1 MPTLKTVWQLIQQGD
16 YAFSIDLQDAY
27 LHVPIVK
34 HHRQFLR
41 FVWHNVPY
49 QWRVLPFGL
58 ATAPRVFTSLTKPI
72 LFLCHCKGLRI
83 VIYLDDILVL
93 VRSKRAGKRACL
105 FLCSLLVCLGLHI
118 NFSKSDLRL
127 SQSFTFLGLC
137 WDTVHMSVSLPPD
150 KLADIQQ
157 LALSLLHTPH
167 VTVHKVM
174 SFLGKA
180 NFCINGHS
188 QLRQLC
194 RVIQS
199 DMLRVYHSPTHLF
212 SRVHFSPSSLR
223 QLDQLAKLQQS
234 PVPLQFPLP
243 DVVIATD
250 ATLIHWA
257 FYFQGS
263 GLPLSVS
270 GTWSGS
276 LSRAHIALQE
286 LQAVAVM
293 LRRMAFCLSGK
304 VVALHLDNSTA
315 KAYLCNQGGTVSPF
329 LSRLA
334 CRIPSLTDKNGI
346 TLLPAYI
353 PTHLNVEA
361 GFLSRGR
368 LLPEWHLLPQVAQAA
383 FCLWGL
389 PEVDLLASSRST
401 QCQHYFTLET
411 PLPAGGLGIEC
422 LQPSLEISGKL
433 RVSSSSSGPSCS
445 GQVSSRKCQRST
457 QTFTSGGSMLD
468 GGSLASH
475 SSQHAGRHSS
485 MVSHH
490 KRSCHGCLGR
500 PGTQGSVVS
509 AFNPLAAQRCV
520 LCQQGFSSSVCQAV
534 AGATRTSTSRVYQ
547 QCWKEWAGWC
557 ARQGLP
563 NNAISAPK
571 LANFLLH
578 LFQVGLAWH
587 TIGIYRSAISAFL
600 EPHRIHKASNHPVI
614 SKLMHHFYL
623 QRPPSQ

>member
-1 MPTLKTVWQLIQQGD
+1 MHIPSFKMPTLKTVRQLIQQGD

-34 HHRQFLR
+34 HHRRFLH

-72 LFLCHCKGLRI
+72 LFLCHCKGLHI

-93 VRSKRAGKRACL
+93 VRSKRAGKRARL
-105 FLCSLLVCLGLHI
+105 FLCSLLVRLGLHI
-118 NFSKSDLRL
+118 NFSKSDLCL

-167 VTVHKVM
+167 VKVCKVM

-199 DMLRVYHSPTHLF
+199 DMLSVYHSPTHLF

-223 QLDQLAKLQQS
+223 QLDQLAHLQQS

-250 ATLIHWA
+250 ATPTRWA

-293 LRRMAFCLSGK
+293 LHRMAFHLSGR

-315 KAYLCNQGGTVSPF
+315 KAYCVIKVVQ
-329 LSRLA
+329 
-334 CRIPSLTDKNGI
+334 C
-346 TLLPAYI
+346 LLFFP
-353 PTHLNVEA
+353 
-361 GFLSRGR
+361 G
-368 LLPEWHLLPQVAQAA
+368 W
-383 FCLWGL
+383 
-389 PEVDLLASSRST
+389 
-401 QCQHYFTLET
+401 
-411 PLPAGGLGIEC
+411 PAG
-422 LQPSLEISGKL
+422 
-433 RVSSSSSGPSCS
+433 
-445 GQVSSRKCQRST
+445 
-457 QTFTSGGSMLD
+457 
-468 GGSLASH
+468 
-475 SSQHAGRHSS
+475 
-485 MVSHH
+485 
-490 KRSCHGCLGR
+490 
-500 PGTQGSVVS
+500 
-509 AFNPLAAQRCV
+509 
-520 LCQQGFSSSVCQAV
+520 
-534 AGATRTSTSRVYQ
+534 Y
-547 QCWKEWAGWC
+547 
-557 ARQGLP
+557 
-563 NNAISAPK
+563 
-571 LANFLLH
+571 
-578 LFQVGLAWH
+578 
-587 TIGIYRSAISAFL
+587 
-600 EPHRIHKASNHPVI
+600 
-614 SKLMHHFYL
+614 
-623 QRPPSQ
+623 